1 MISKQTQGQTHSIF
15 PDRDSE
21 KGMELHWGGDAEAGV
36 MVFWAHEQSHCS
48 FFMAQQKLLLRD
60 VTHIKSSVDSEQGCQ
75 NSTAVVLKP
84 GCLINSPKYFFKKE
98 IPGPLPQR
106 FWLSW
111 PGGGLGNMIFQRAF
125 QVCYSLN
132 INKNLRETSVH
143 LPI

>member
-1 MISKQTQGQTHSIF
+1 MALVECSGQRPERIQRSYQGVEHSC
-15 PDRDSE
+15 PRVGHLRE
-21 KGMELHWGGDAEAGV
+21 GNGAALGGDAEAGV

-106 FWLSW
+106 F
-111 PGGGLGNMIFQRAF
+111 
-125 QVCYSLN
+125 
-132 INKNLRETSVH
+132 
-143 LPI
+143 